1 MYRAV
6 KAGRTVIYS
15 SQKGG
20 RAVFKNGKAYDWT
33 GALRSLK
40 DLSDPTALY
49 LSDSLPPV
57 AFRGAFQLLITSP
70 KKATWSEF
78 AKSSGV
84 QDLVLPMFT
93 KAEVM
98 ELRDV
103 AFSKHD
109 GCSEDEVASRFGLW
123 GGSARSV
130 LTHATR
136 LRYQESLTLAANHL
150 TSATLVLMLNGLS
163 GLEGTAG
170 EDTIHRL
177 LNIVPRGALEGSEL
191 KQSDPNY
198 YRFHHAQL
206 VSKHVEDIFAK
217 NLLNKDKAELYHF
230 LHATAAIPGAST
242 YRGSLY
248 ERGVVIP
255 LLAHGDR
262 RYGRVKLVIEK
273 LSSARSAAA
282 RGPVLLQSDQDF
294 ERLPL
299 ILFATTEELQAE
311 WAKDGKDAIFVPRN
325 TNFPVVDFVLRI
337 KGQAWLAN
345 ATLSASHGIKAHNA
359 TFAKV
364 VRAVGLGSEEQEVP
378 FLWFLD
384 EPAFKGFTKPGK
396 VDTEGTDLPT
406 GIDGLLAQYKV
417 QLKVPGRGV
426 VMPAAA
432 VSSTS

>member
-1 MYRAV
+1 
-6 KAGRTVIYS
+6 
-15 SQKGG
+15 
-20 RAVFKNGKAYDWT
+20 
-33 GALRSLK
+33 
-40 DLSDPTALY
+40 
-49 LSDSLPPV
+49 
-57 AFRGAFQLLITSP
+57 
-70 KKATWSEF
+70 
-78 AKSSGV
+78 
-84 QDLVLPMFT
+84 
-93 KAEVM
+93 VM

-123 GGSARSV
+123 GGSARNV

-136 LRYQESLTLAANHL
+136 LRYQESLTRAANHL
-150 TSATLVLMLNGLS
+150 TTANLVLMLNGLS

-170 EDTIHRL
+170 EETIRRL
-177 LNIVPRGALEGSEL
+177 LNIVPYGALECSEL
-191 KQSDPNY
+191 RQSDPNY

-206 VSKHVEDIFAK
+206 VSKHVEDIFVK
-217 NLLNKDKAELYHF
+217 NLLNKDKTKLYHF

-242 YRGSLY
+242 YRGFLY

-255 LLAHGDR
+255 LLARGDGGHGR
-262 RYGRVKLVIEK
+262 CKLVIK
-273 LSSARSAAA
+273 QLSSARSAAA
-282 RGPVLLQSDQDF
+282 RGQALLQTCNLDF

-299 ILFATTEELQAE
+299 IPFATTEELQSE

-325 TNFPVVDFVLRI
+325 TKFPVVDFVLRI
-337 KGQAWLAN
+337 KGQALLAN
-345 ATLSASHGIKAHNA
+345 ATLSVSHGIKAHNA

-364 VRAVGLGSEEQEVP
+364 VRAVGLGGEVREVP

-406 GIDGLLAQYKV
+406 GIDDLLAQYKV

-426 VMPAAA
+426 VKPAAA
-432 VSSTS
+432 ASSNS